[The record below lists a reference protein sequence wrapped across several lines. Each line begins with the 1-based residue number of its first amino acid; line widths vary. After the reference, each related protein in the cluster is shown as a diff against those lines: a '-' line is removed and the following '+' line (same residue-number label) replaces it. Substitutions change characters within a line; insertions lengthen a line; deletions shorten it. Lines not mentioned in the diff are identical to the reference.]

1 MPVPLLDLKRQY
13 TPIREQVREAVD
25 RVCDSQYFILGPE
38 VDAFEREAAAALG
51 VAHAVG
57 VSSGTDALLAAL
69 MALGVGRGDEVVV
82 PTFTFFA
89 TAGVVERLGA
99 RPVFVDI
106 TARDYCMDPDALAA
120 AIGSRTRAVIPVHL
134 FGQAADMASIAEA
147 AGSVPIIEDCAQSW
161 GADFEGRLTGSIGL
175 LGAFSFFPS
184 KNLGGF
190 GDGGL
195 VTTDSDELLHLLREL
210 RVHGQSGPYEHPRVG
225 GNFRLHALQA
235 AVLRVKLPHTV
246 RWIEGRRRN
255 AERYR
260 ALFAEAGLGGI
271 VELPEVVPGR
281 GHTFNQVVVRV
292 PRRDQLKARLSE
304 RGIGC
309 SVYYP
314 LPLHLQPC
322 FAHLGHRQGNFPVA
336 EQASREVLALP
347 VFPELTEAELADVV
361 GVIADFYRAG

>member
-13 TPIREQVREAVD
+13 GPLREQIREAID

-38 VDAFEREAAAALG
+38 VDAFEREAAAALE

-57 VSSGTDALLAAL
+57 VSSGTDALLASL

-106 TARDYCMDPDALAA
+106 TVRDYCMNPVAVAA
-120 AIGSRTRAVIPVHL
+120 AVGPRTKAVIPVHL
-134 FGQAADMASIAEA
+134 FGQAADMAAIVDA
-147 AGSVPIIEDCAQSW
+147 AGAVPIVEDCAQSW
-161 GADFEGRLTGSIGL
+161 GADFQGRVTGGLGL

-195 VTTDSDELLHLLREL
+195 ITTGSGELARVLREL
-210 RVHGQSGPYEHPRVG
+210 RMHGQSGPYEHPRVG

-235 AVLRVKLPHTV
+235 AVLRIKLPHTAG
-246 RWIEGRRRN
+246 WIEGRRRN
-255 AERYR
+255 ADRYR
-260 ALFAEAGLGGI
+260 VLFAEAGLGGV
-271 VELPEVVPGR
+271 VELPEALPGR
-281 GHTFNQVVVRV
+281 GHTFNQFVVRA
-292 PRRDQLKARLSE
+292 PRRDELKARLAAQ
-304 RGIGC
+304 GIGC

-314 LPLHLQPC
+314 LPLHQQPC
-322 FAHLGHRQGNFPVA
+322 FAHLGHREGDFPVA
-336 EQASREVLALP
+336 ERASREVLALP
-347 VFPELTEAELADVV
+347 VFPELEEAELATVV
-361 GVIADFYRAG
+361 DVIADFYRSR

>member
-13 TPIREQVREAVD
+13 TPIREQIREAVD

-38 VDAFEREAAAALG
+38 VDAFEKETAAALG
-51 VAHAVG
+51 VTHAVG

-106 TARDYCMDPDALAA
+106 SARDYCMDPDALAA

-134 FGQAADMASIAEA
+134 FGQAADMAAITEA

-161 GADFEGRLTGSIGL
+161 GADFEGRLTGSLGL

-246 RWIEGRRRN
+246 PWIEGRRRN

-260 ALFAEAGLGGI
+260 ILFAEAGLDGV
-271 VELPEVVPGR
+271 VELPEAVAGR
-281 GHTFNQVVVRV
+281 GHTFNQFVVRA
-292 PRRDQLKARLSE
+292 PRRDELKARLAE

-347 VFPELTEAELADVV
+347 VFPELTEAELAEVV

>member
-13 TPIREQVREAVD
+13 KPIREQVREAVN

-38 VDAFEREAAAALG
+38 VDAFEKEAAAALG
-51 VAHAVG
+51 VTHAVG

-106 TARDYCMDPDALAA
+106 TARDYCMDPEALAA

-134 FGQAADMASIAEA
+134 FGQAADMASIADA

-195 VTTDSDELLHLLREL
+195 VTTGSDELLHLLRGL

-246 RWIEGRRRN
+246 QWIEGRRRN

-260 ALFAEAGLGGI
+260 TLFAEAGLDGV
-271 VELPEVVPGR
+271 VELPEAVAGR
-281 GHTFNQVVVRV
+281 GHTFNQFVVRV
-292 PRRDQLKARLSE
+292 PQRDELKARLSE

-322 FAHLGHRQGNFPVA
+322 FAHLGHRQGGFPVA
-336 EQASREVLALP
+336 ERASREVLALP
-347 VFPELTEAELADVV
+347 VFPELTEAELVEVV

>member
-13 TPIREQVREAVD
+13 KPIREQVREAVD

-38 VDAFEREAAAALG
+38 VDAFEKEAAAALG

-134 FGQAADMASIAEA
+134 FGQAADMAAIAEA

-161 GADFEGRLTGSIGL
+161 GADYEGRLTGSIGL

-195 VTTDSDELLHLLREL
+195 VTTESDELLHLLKEL

-235 AVLRVKLPHTV
+235 AVLRIKLPHTAP
-246 RWIEGRRRN
+246 WIEGRRRN

-260 ALFAEAGLGGI
+260 ALFAEAGLDGV
-271 VELPEVVPGR
+271 VELPEAIAGR
-281 GHTFNQVVVRV
+281 GHTFNQYVVRA
-292 PRRDQLKARLSE
+292 PRRDELKARLAE
-304 RGIGC
+304 RGVGC

-322 FAHLGHRQGNFPVA
+322 FAHLGQRQGSFPVA
-336 EQASREVLALP
+336 ERASREVLALP
-347 VFPELTEAELADVV
+347 VFPELTEAELAEVV
-361 GVIADFYRAG
+361 GVIADFYRSG